1 MTVTTINAHVNA
13 HLRGDGAVVLTTT
26 LTTDGKSR
34 EVVLGPAVVDA
45 VVKLATASKES

>member
-1 MTVTTINAHVNA
+1 MAVTTTNAHVNA

-26 LTTDGKSR
+26 LTTDGKPR

-45 VVKLATASKES
+45 IVALVTDTKEA